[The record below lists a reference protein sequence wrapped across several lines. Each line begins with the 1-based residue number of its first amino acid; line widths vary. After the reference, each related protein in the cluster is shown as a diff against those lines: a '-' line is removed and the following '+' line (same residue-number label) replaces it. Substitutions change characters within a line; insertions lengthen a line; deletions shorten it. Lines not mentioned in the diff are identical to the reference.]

1 MSCYVY
7 VETPPPAL
15 LNICKNPTKPLP
27 IQSTEFG
34 PFDSLTDFPEFLS
47 MIAATCQSTVNNLPA
62 PSLKW
67 KFDSEYIEGTWGEAM
82 QGGRND
88 EGNEYHAMISSMTG
102 IGQTNIL
109 KEMVAGEQT
118 AKEESQARITT
129 PVAHFLHVGLK
140 LQARK
145 CVILMNVPAL
155 RSGDKNLVV
164 VGTLMVEQWDETGE
178 GQKVMI

>member
-1 MSCYVY
+1 MSCYAY

-47 MIAATCQSTVNNLPA
+47 MIAATCQSTVNNLPV

-88 EGNEYHAMISSMTG
+88 KGNEYHAMISSMTG
-102 IGQTNIL
+102 IGSRLKIL
-109 KEMVAGEQT
+109 ICAVSFLFISKHMLTSLAVSLFHLYTKAKQT
-118 AKEESQARITT
+118 A
-129 PVAHFLHVGLK
+129 
-140 LQARK
+140 
-145 CVILMNVPAL
+145 
-155 RSGDKNLVV
+155 
-164 VGTLMVEQWDETGE
+164 VE
-178 GQKVMI
+178 